1 MSDNDFRREYQR
13 PYQFAADL
21 RLIAVHRTADATM
34 FIGVNMADDAVAYLE
49 KDGML
54 VRLDQT
60 DLIRTQLDTLVTGP
74 IDVDYPYRVWV
85 VNPDD
90 ELGKASNAME
100 FDKSG
105 QAPVLDV
112 LVDGS
117 SVVDAQVAR
126 IDLTRKLDVVAKP
139 DSLYGTDSDGRE
151 TMYPLADVKGVQ
163 RVTLN
168 GEELPVT
175 GNTVTLDDI
184 ARASQTVTRTDAA
197 NVVYATG
204 KDGNQTVIDLS
215 HFATSSD
222 MSGALGGISSL
233 TDALARKQ
241 DKDEDA
247 VAGDLAVFD
256 DKGNSVDAG
265 RTLGDIDRAIAAVAN
280 SVTAVSTTLG
290 NETTERKQAD
300 SDIRDELEALDDKL
314 ANATGKDWKAMPGPT
329 AIDNHPCPVS
339 GTSLV
344 VTNLAME
351 DEAGPRGTL
360 GAVVLALD
368 AVDAGEHSVS
378 VGDHV
383 ASADYAASVGA
394 GATAARFASAFGQ
407 DAVADGPNAVAL
419 GSGSRAPA
427 ESSVAV
433 GAGSKAQG
441 QYVVSVG
448 DPEAKPNP
456 LLRRLTAL
464 ADPVDDTDAVPLS
477 YLRRFV
483 SDRLDAIESKVDEL
497 MNSGAAKTNTTINDL
512 LDKVW
517 GDQTVGDDGH
527 IDWGQGAGMMIPMAD
542 LNVFCADVDEPTEA
556 TTASSLR
563 SRPISDG
570 DFRVR

>member
-105 QAPVLDV
+105 QPPVLDV

-151 TMYPLADVKGVQ
+151 TMYPLAEVKGVQ
-163 RVTLN
+163 RVILN

-184 ARASQTVTRTDAA
+184 ARASQTVTRTDAP
-197 NVVYATG
+197 NVVYATD

-247 VAGDLAVFD
+247 VAGNLAVFD

-265 RTLGDIDRAIAAVAN
+265 RTLGDIDKAIASVSK
-280 SVTAVSTTLG
+280 SVTDVSTALG

-300 SDIRDELEALDDKL
+300 SDIRDELKALDDKL
-314 ANATGKDWKAMPGPT
+314 ANATGKDWKAASGPT

-344 VTNLAME
+344 VTNLAVE

-407 DAVADGPNAVAL
+407 DAVADGANAVAL
-419 GSGSRAPA
+419 GSGSRAA
-427 ESSVAV
+427 ADSSVAV

-448 DPEAKPNP
+448 DPGAKPNP

-483 SDRLDAIESKVDEL
+483 SDRLDAIERKVDEL
-497 MNSGAAKTNTTINDL
+497 MNSGATKTNTTINDL
-512 LDKVW
+512 LAKVW

-527 IDWGQGAGMMIPMAD
+527 IDWGQGANMMIPMAD